1 MSLVRGTSKTRRP
14 RSDWRP
20 LGLDERLVG
29 LRGPVGSSG
38 PVGLGVAEVDQ
49 AAAGVGGD
57 RPAGR
62 PRRGRDAHLTVGQGP
77 DRPIR
82 VAVAVTREG
91 HRRVPGRW
99 AGEGVGHWLHALTP
113 VARPRRGR
121 RAGGVR
127 DGLTG
132 PLDAIT
138 RPGRARPR
146 EAAMSPGPTGAG
158 RKRRMMRGKS
168 ALDARKSPPAA
179 LDRRRRVA
187 LFAPEAHPLIW
198 WTRPRLETVQPIG
211 PVRAGRERG
220 ARTKVSRRW
229 RHPVGGAVHR
239 DRANRL
245 NSSSQTG
252 FDRAPG
258 RRDRAPG
265 RPRPRPVA
273 RSACLFRAGP
283 PWGRRAPRGWCSP
296 EKRTCPQRHPVHL
309 G

>member
-14 RSDWRP
+14 IRLAAPWAWTSGWSACAGRWARADRW
-20 LGLDERLVG
+20 GLC
-29 LRGPVGSSG
+29 
-38 PVGLGVAEVDQ
+38 VAEVDQ

-62 PRRGRDAHLTVGQGP
+62 PRRGRDARLTVGQGP

-91 HRRVPGRW
+91 HRRAPGRW

-146 EAAMSPGPTGAG
+146 EAAMSPDPTGAG

-179 LDRRRRVA
+179 ARP
-187 LFAPEAHPLIW
+187 PEASGAL
-198 WTRPRLETVQPIG
+198 RS
-211 PVRAGRERG
+211 RG
-220 ARTKVSRRW
+220 APPHLVDPSPARNRSAHRPGPRREGARCSNESFEEMAAPRW
-229 RHPVGGAVHR
+229 RGGPPRPGKPLKLVI
-239 DRANRL
+239 ANRL
-245 NSSSQTG
+245 
-252 FDRAPG
+252 
-258 RRDRAPG
+258 
-265 RPRPRPVA
+265 
-273 RSACLFRAGP
+273 
-283 PWGRRAPRGWCSP
+283 
-296 EKRTCPQRHPVHL
+296 
-309 G
+309 